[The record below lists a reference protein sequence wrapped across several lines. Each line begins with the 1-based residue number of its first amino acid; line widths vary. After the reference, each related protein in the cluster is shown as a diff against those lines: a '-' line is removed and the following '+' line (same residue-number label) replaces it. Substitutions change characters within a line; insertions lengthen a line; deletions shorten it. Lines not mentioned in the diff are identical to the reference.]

1 MEKVAVTG
9 GSGLLGRAVLQ
20 ELRTHGWRTS
30 NFDAI
35 EDSGL
40 ADTFTR
46 GNILD
51 QEAVDRWLP
60 GHDAL
65 IHLAAIPAPGIASDD
80 WLTMV
85 NVVGTARVLRAAARQ
100 GIRRIVLASSVSALG
115 LAWGRRFMPRYFPID
130 EAHPLWPEEAYGV
143 SKAVNEIYGMAH
155 ARRHDCRVTMLRFPT
170 IVDAANKAAFLSSL
184 ARDPEMAAR
193 LLWSY
198 VEVGDA
204 ARAFR
209 LALSAGGSGGHA
221 YYIVA
226 ADHLAGERIETLLVD
241 YYPGVVRTQRFVPTA
256 SLISSAAAGI
266 DLGWTA
272 EVAWGSAHT
281 T

>member
-1 MEKVAVTG
+1 METVAVTG

-130 EAHPLWPEEAYGV
+130 EEHPLWPEEAYGV
-143 SKAVNEIYGMAH
+143 SKVVNELYGMAH
-155 ARRHDCRVTMLRFPT
+155 ARLHDCRVTMLRFPT
-170 IVDAANKAAFLSSL
+170 ILDAANKAPFVSSL
-184 ARDPEMAAR
+184 ERDPEMAAR

-204 ARAFR
+204 ARACR
-209 LALSAGGSGGHA
+209 LALSAESSGGHA

-226 ADHLAGERIETLLVD
+226 GDHLAGERIETLLVD
-241 YYPGVVRTQRFVPTA
+241 YYPGVVRTQRFVATA

-266 DLGWTA
+266 DLGWTP
-272 EVAWGSAHT
+272 EVAWGSFHAP
-281 T
+281 